1 MLIYKRWQSKTALL
15 TALEMTLT
23 VAVPIFSTPAT
34 AGKQP
39 YLVGQLFSQ
48 SSRVIVAAETTI
60 PVRYDGA
67 ERIIITPKETVPV
80 TLTVAKN
87 IRSGSGRILIPMG
100 SQVKGQLKPASGG
113 TQFFAQELIFANS
126 GQRLPIDAVSEIVA
140 ETETINERT
149 DPNIIRGA
157 AVGAGAGAVIGKIFG
172 DRIKLGQVLAGA
184 AIGALPELLGRSRK
198 ETELVVIDPDT
209 DLHLTLQADLVGSL

>member
-1 MLIYKRWQSKTALL
+1 MLIYKYRQSKTALL
-15 TALEMTLT
+15 TVLGMTLT
-23 VAVPIFSTPAT
+23 VAVPILSTPAT

-39 YLVGQLFSQ
+39 YPVGQLFSQ

-67 ERIIITPKETVPV
+67 ERIIITPKETAPV

-87 IRSGSGRILIPMG
+87 IRSDSGRILIPVG
-100 SQVKGQLKPASGG
+100 SQVKGQLKPVSGG

-126 GQRLPIDAVSEIVA
+126 SKRLPIDAVSEIVA

-184 AIGALPELLGRSRK
+184 ATGALPELLGRNSK
-198 ETELVVIDPDT
+198 ATELVVIDPDT
-209 DLHLTLQADLVGSL
+209 DLHLTLQADLVGP